1 MRNKRGA
8 FLLVFIL
15 ALVLVFSACG
25 GGGSGGGGGGGES
38 GGGTSSSGGESNS
51 GGGGGGAGSGAEIA
65 FIIPANQ
72 ELGINDKGWI
82 QNIWTAMSDW
92 SAENGKTCTYYQT
105 VDDSKQSHVDT
116 YDLAIQ
122 NGAKVIYGC
131 GNECLE
137 AMRTA
142 PWDYPDV
149 KFISLEA
156 TGFAEGEIAP
166 NLRAICTGQQES
178 AWLAGIAAIGE
189 GYTNIGIISCW
200 DIPPLNQWCW
210 GFIQGVNYG
219 AKRDGVTGVTVRH
232 HYANSASA
240 NPETQ
245 ALAAAWY
252 ADGVEMIQCNAAGG
266 NNSIIAA
273 ATAANK
279 PVFGADADLSKEG
292 PTVVTSMV
300 VDRTIVT
307 YDVLDAIYNDN
318 TFDNNGGKELWLG
331 AAVGI
336 SRLTLPW
343 ENNRFEHYT
352 FEQYEKDIAV
362 LANDNDGSAS
372 SMISP
377 DDAVDI
383 YALQDLMGDDLVITV
398 NHIV

>member
-1 MRNKRGA
+1 MKDRKRIVA
-8 FLLVFIL
+8 LLVFVL
-15 ALVLVFSACG
+15 AAMLVFAAC
-25 GGGSGGGGGGGES
+25 GGGGGGGGAATPPDGPATASDGDNE
-38 GGGTSSSGGESNS
+38 S
-51 GGGGGGAGSGAEIA
+51 GGGGGSGSGAEVA

-92 SAENGKTCTYYQT
+92 CAENGKTCTYYQT

-122 NGAKVIYGC
+122 NGAKVVYGC

-156 TGFAEGEIAP
+156 TGFLPGEIAE
-166 NLRAICTGQQES
+166 NHRAICTGQQES
-178 AWLAGIAAIGE
+178 AWLSGVAAIGE
-189 GYTNIGIISCW
+189 GFTNVGIISCW

-210 GFIQGVNYG
+210 GFIQGVNFG
-219 AKRDGVTGVTVRH
+219 AKRDNVSGVTIRH

-245 ALAAAWY
+245 AMAAAWY
-252 ADGVEMIQCNAAGG
+252 ADGLEMIQCNSAGG

-292 PTVVTSMV
+292 PTVITSMV
-300 VDRTIVT
+300 VDRTVVT
-307 YDVLDAIYNDN
+307 FDVLDAIYNDG
-318 TFDNNGGKELWLG
+318 TFDNNGGEELWLG
-331 AAVGI
+331 AEAGI
-336 SRLTLPW
+336 SRLTMPW

-352 FEQYEKDIAV
+352 FEQYQEDIAA
-362 LANDNDGSAS
+362 LANDTNKCRTG
-372 SMISP
+372 MITP
-377 DDAVDI
+377 NDAVDI
-383 YALQDLMGDDLVITV
+383 YALQDVMGGDLVVTI